1 MIQSMPAGEQAP
13 PGAGGGVPLFSSV
26 CAIRRLVVCGA
37 QRADTLNLLA
47 VVEATLDKHV
57 RPDCTVQYIPGYLV
71 KDADQLHHPAG
82 GRKAEAELRLFVS
95 FDTSNVFWFPL

>member
-1 MIQSMPAGEQAP
+1 VLVVVSRCLAPFAPSAG
-13 PGAGGGVPLFSSV
+13 LSSV
-26 CAIRRLVVCGA
+26 VPNERIL
-37 QRADTLNLLA
+37 LILLA